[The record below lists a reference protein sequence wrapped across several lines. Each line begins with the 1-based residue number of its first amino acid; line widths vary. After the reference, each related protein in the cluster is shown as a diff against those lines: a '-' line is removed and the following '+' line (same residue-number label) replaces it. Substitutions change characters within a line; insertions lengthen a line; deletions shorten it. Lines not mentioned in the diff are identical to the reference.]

1 MRRSKRTI
9 KMMNH
14 ELGGE
19 LERKFVA
26 IAGGKGGVGKTVI
39 TAAMGIALAE
49 KGLRTVVVDADFGG
63 ANLHQALGIIAPPLS
78 IKQFIQF
85 QERDLNQ
92 LLLDTSFPNL
102 RLLAGSFD
110 FLAGFNLRY
119 ATKQRIL
126 RNLKTIDAEYVLLDL
141 GAGTAFDQ
149 LDFFNASDI
158 KIIVV
163 TPEPLSIQDGYNFI
177 KLSLYRKLYRS
188 FRHINDVRHLF
199 IRLYNSPELDST
211 TFYREIDRC
220 LRSLDDFTREHWQFI
235 LENYHPVLVV
245 NMIECEDDLGQSA
258 ALQFAVQDILKVRLK
273 NGGTIQFDDMVRQA
287 VRSMQL
293 ELLMSRH
300 GGAADNIRDIVD
312 NLMFSHYQP
321 LYHFF
326 VPNQEEHGTNDRVI
340 CSIRCSLWESCS
352 VRNGGHPCRIQ
363 AVGYISQLVS

>member
-1 MRRSKRTI
+1 MA
-9 KMMNH
+9 NY
-14 ELGGE
+14 ELSGE
-19 LERKFVA
+19 FDRKHIA

-49 KGLRTVVVDADFGG
+49 RGIRTVVVDADFGG

-78 IKQFIQF
+78 IKQFVQY

-92 LLLDTSFPNL
+92 LLLETPFPNL

-119 ATKQRIL
+119 STKQRIL
-126 RNLKTIDAEYVLLDL
+126 RNLRTIDADCVLLDL

-158 KIIVV
+158 KIVVV

-188 FRHINDVRHLF
+188 FRHVHEIRHLF
-199 IRLYNSPELDST
+199 IKLYNSPELDSA
-211 TFYREIDRC
+211 TFYQEVYRC
-220 LRSLDDFTREHWQFI
+220 LGYLDDFTREHWQFI
-235 LENYHPVLVV
+235 LENYHPALVV
-245 NMIECEDDLGQSA
+245 NMIESEDDLGQSA

-273 NGGTIQFDDMVRQA
+273 NGGNIQFDDVVRQA
-287 VRSMQL
+287 VRSMQPD
-293 ELLMSRH
+293 LLMSKQ
-300 GGAADNIRDIVD
+300 GGAADNIRKIVE
-312 NLMFSHYQP
+312 NLLCSNCNPAYNYFARDPEAREKS
-321 LYHFF
+321 
-326 VPNQEEHGTNDRVI
+326 DRVI
-340 CSIRCSLWESCS
+340 CSVRCSLWETCS

-363 AVGYISQLVS
+363 AVGYISQMVN